1 MNAKSVKNAG
11 GRVTRLDMLHVYMYV
26 LIVGEVDMSF
36 LLILGKLQTLDV
48 LLQRLKAGG
57 HRYGA
62 KLVRGSTQVKKVQ
75 QPRPLHT
82 ESPVATEAFHLLDP
96 IG

>member
-1 MNAKSVKNAG
+1 MQLNQKCEKWRRSGNEA
-11 GRVTRLDMLHVYMYV
+11 RQCYV
-26 LIVGEVDMSF
+26 LIVGEADKSF

-82 ESPVATEAFHLLDP
+82 ESPVATEGFNF
-96 IG
+96 

>member
-1 MNAKSVKNAG
+1 MNAKSVKNG
-11 GRVTRLDMLHVYMYV
+11 GGQVTRLGMLHVYMYV

-62 KLVRGSTQVKKVQ
+62 KLVRGSTQVNS
-75 QPRPLHT
+75 PGRYILRALWPLRPST
-82 ESPVATEAFHLLDP
+82 C
-96 IG
+96 